1 MLKMRITFVN
11 DKKGAEEYSD
21 ALNIIKSNFKV
32 INISTPH
39 KCRGENLYYNVYLD
53 LDSKKDIN
61 NG

>member
-32 INISTPH
+32 LNISTPH

-53 LDSKKDIN
+53 LEK
-61 NG
+61 